1 MNMKES
7 SPLRCMMYGKALKH
21 FCARSTC
28 VGSSH
33 WGLWKKRWSKWMDT
47 SKIWQNRKQKRNKF
61 IVRHGTGWNTCKFHA
76 YMLSA
81 QYGTQFYSSGTQKR
95 ERETYEKRGYG
106 RGYYWGHLVQTSG
119 REQIQNCETLVAPLV
134 YKTFY
139 SWSQAA
145 TVAQTEAQ
153 RPMLWKEKSS
163 HAAVIFKYGSTE
175 LVCARWW
182 ARLAIVAGVFCSTG
196 RATMNVSVK
205 GPNDGK
211 MSYR

>member
-47 SKIWQNRKQKRNKF
+47 FKNMAKPQKKKQ
-61 IVRHGTGWNTCKFHA
+61 VHSETWNGVKHMQIPRLYIICSISNPILK
-76 YMLSA
+76 S
-81 QYGTQFYSSGTQKR
+81 GTQTGQNQKR
-95 ERETYEKRGYG
+95 ERETYEKRGYD

-153 RPMLWKEKSS
+153 RQ
-163 HAAVIFKYGSTE
+163 HRAC
-175 LVCARWW
+175 VC
-182 ARLAIVAGVFCSTG
+182 
-196 RATMNVSVK
+196 TMV
-205 GPNDGK
+205 G
-211 MSYR
+211 

>member
-1 MNMKES
+1 MAKPETKKKQVHSETWNGVKHMQI
-7 SPLRCMMYGKALKH
+7 LRLYVICSIWNPILLIRNTNWPEPKARAWNVWKTWL
-21 FCARSTC
+21 RSWLLLRSL
-28 VGSSH
+28 GP
-33 WGLWKKRWSKWMDT
+33 
-47 SKIWQNRKQKRNKF
+47 N
-61 IVRHGTGWNTCKFHA
+61 
-76 YMLSA
+76 
-81 QYGTQFYSSGTQKR
+81 
-95 ERETYEKRGYG
+95 
-106 RGYYWGHLVQTSG
+106 SG

-145 TVAQTEAQ
+145 TVVQTEAQ